1 MTGTDR
7 LVTVRDLSVRFGT
20 MRAVDRLSLDLNEG
34 ETLAVVGESGSGK
47 SVMLRAMLGLL
58 PAAAAIDGR
67 ILMDG
72 VQVSRTEQ
80 RKLAAVRGRTAGMV
94 FQDPLGT
101 LDPVAPIGAQVQTTV
116 ARLTGLGRGA
126 ARARALE
133 LLDQVRFSDAKNRYA
148 AYPHELS
155 GGQRQRVG
163 IALALAGSPRVL
175 LADEPTT
182 ALDVS
187 VQARILDLLQSLR
200 ASSGIAMVLVTHDVG
215 VAARMADRLAVM
227 YAGRFVEQGPAD
239 QVLSRPRH
247 PYTRALIASYRGLRR
262 NLHPLP
268 HLPGAPPTHPTHGCA
283 FAPRCPEAMTQCGRD
298 APPQRER
305 AGTATLCWLE
315 H

>member
-58 PAAAAIDGR
+58 PAAAAVDGR

-72 VQVSRTEQ
+72 VEVSRTEQ

-227 YAGRFVEQGPAD
+227 YAGRFVEQ
-239 QVLSRPRH
+239 
-247 PYTRALIASYRGLRR
+247 
-262 NLHPLP
+262 
-268 HLPGAPPTHPTHGCA
+268 
-283 FAPRCPEAMTQCGRD
+283 
-298 APPQRER
+298 
-305 AGTATLCWLE
+305 
-315 H
+315 